1 MIACLAGPLAQ
12 WAPLGG
18 PITVRLIRK
27 AGDDLL
33 RLQARTSLS
42 KTDVVNR
49 AITLYEFID
58 AQQRAGQE
66 LLLRDKETGRTQL
79 VRFDEP
85 GSVPPL
91 PGWGGARQLAATSSR
106 TSYYKQA

>member
-1 MIACLAGPLAQ
+1 MPDIPGVKSIKDKKKDMDDAARLSPPDRITIA
-12 WAPLGG
+12 
-18 PITVRLIRK
+18 LIPK

-58 AQQRAGQE
+58 AQSRAGQE
-66 LLLRDKETGRTQL
+66 LLLRDKETGETQTVVL
-79 VRFDEP
+79 
-85 GSVPPL
+85 L
-91 PGWGGARQLAATSSR
+91 
-106 TSYYKQA
+106 

>member
-1 MIACLAGPLAQ
+1 MIACLTGPLAQ
-12 WAPLGG
+12 SQPLGG
-18 PITVRLIRK
+18 LITVRLIPK
-27 AGDDLL
+27 TEDEL
-33 RLQARTSLS
+33 RRLHARTSLS

-66 LLLRDKETGRTQL
+66 ILLRDKETRRMHL

-85 GSVPPL
+85 ASAPPL
-91 PGWGGARQLAATSSR
+91 PGWGGARLLAATSR
-106 TSYYKQA
+106 TSYY

>member
-1 MIACLAGPLAQ
+1 MIACLTEPLAQ
-12 WAPLGG
+12 SQPLGG
-18 PITVRLIRK
+18 LITVRLIRK
-27 AGDDLL
+27 AEDDLL

-66 LLLRDKETGRTQL
+66 LLLRDKETRRMHL

-85 GSVPPL
+85 GSASPL
-91 PGWGGARQLAATSSR
+91 PRWGGARLLAATSR
-106 TSYYKQA
+106 TSYY